1 MTSLDSLVIYEGLGK
16 ASRGL
21 GKASLDNISI
31 SPTPPGNYGKILVV
45 NDPRLHISLM
55 DLWCGIL
62 QPLGLRKQ

>member
-31 SPTPPGNYGKILVV
+31 SPTSPGNYGKILVV
-45 NDPRLHISLM
+45 NEPRDWLSIIYM
-55 DLWCGIL
+55 IV
-62 QPLGLRKQ
+62 